1 MPKLGQTN
9 DQMDTHS
16 IGGTTFQFS
25 AAKIGTLGASE
36 YTLATIVVD
45 GSGSV
50 DPFWNE
56 IKAALKENV
65 AACADPKNPRADN
78 LMLRVLVFDSQLT
91 EVHGFKPVRD
101 INPADYDS
109 LPIPGGMT
117 ALYDATFNGVQA
129 SVQYAKAL
137 AAQQYT
143 CNGAIFV
150 ITDGMDNA
158 SKVSRKMV
166 ADALKD
172 TKSSESMESM
182 MPVLIG
188 VNTASGGLNQ
198 YLEDF
203 KNEAGFQ
210 QYVALADA
218 TKAKLMKLGGF
229 ISASISSQSKSLGS
243 GAGSRSLSF

>member
-1 MPKLGQTN
+1 
-9 DQMDTHS
+9 
-16 IGGTTFQFS
+16 
-25 AAKIGTLGASE
+25 
-36 YTLATIVVD
+36 
-45 GSGSV
+45 
-50 DPFWNE
+50 
-56 IKAALKENV
+56 
-65 AACADPKNPRADN
+65 
-78 LMLRVLVFDSQLT
+78 
-91 EVHGFKPVRD
+91 
-101 INPADYDS
+101 
-109 LPIPGGMT
+109 
-117 ALYDATFNGVQA
+117 
-129 SVQYAKAL
+129 
-137 AAQQYT
+137 
-143 CNGAIFV
+143 
-150 ITDGMDNA
+150 
-158 SKVSRKMV
+158 MV